1 MNGLYDKARREKI
14 RELKRLMQEL
24 ISDGDEEQLEAGELD
39 DAMAEAGDEAE
50 GVMDEAAVAEAP
62 EGDAMAEEEDLD
74 GELGKMRREFFK
86 SKGPKPS
93 RPGSKM
99 MFAKMNEKPS
109 LKRGRGMA

>member
-24 ISDGDEEQLEAGELD
+24 ISDGDEAELEAGELD

-50 GVMDEAAVAEAP
+50 GDMAEEAVAEGSLGEEVA
-62 EGDAMAEEEDLD
+62 EEDLD
-74 GELGKMRREFFK
+74 GELGKMRRDFFK